1 MTTKAPYRTR
11 QQRELLQYLR
21 ATPGMH
27 HTAAEIHEHFNGGER
42 PIGMATI
49 YRQLERFVDEGIV
62 RKYVLETGDG
72 ACYEYEQEADE
83 CLSHFHCKCEKCG
96 RLIHLE
102 CADLEEIRTH
112 LLRHHG
118 FDWHAGKTVFYG
130 LCDACRR
137 E

>member
-72 ACYEYEQEADE
+72 ACYEYEE
-83 CLSHFHCKCEKCG
+83 
-96 RLIHLE
+96 
-102 CADLEEIRTH
+102 
-112 LLRHHG
+112 LLRGDVHPRGDGEDKNQETYRHH
-118 FDWHAGKTVFYG
+118 
-130 LCDACRR
+130 
-137 E
+137 